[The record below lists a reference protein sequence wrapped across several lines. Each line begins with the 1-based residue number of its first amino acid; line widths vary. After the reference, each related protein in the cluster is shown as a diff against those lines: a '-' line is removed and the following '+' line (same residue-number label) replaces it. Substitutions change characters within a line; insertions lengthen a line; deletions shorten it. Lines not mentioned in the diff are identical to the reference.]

1 MSEILLS
8 VIVPAYNVAGYL
20 RECFDSVLA
29 HQGDDI
35 ELITIDDRSPDG
47 SGAIMDEYAASDPRV
62 RVRHLEKNVGLGEA
76 RNIGLEMAQG
86 EYVWFVDGDDWL
98 PDGSIQAI
106 TRRLRETRPD
116 MLGFDH
122 SRVYW
127 DGRVTRSAHRKVF
140 KNLPESGVFT
150 MRERPSVMDFLM
162 IVCNKAIRREFLL
175 DLGLRFGGGYY
186 EDINVTYPVLMA
198 AERITLL
205 DRVCYFYRQ
214 RRRGSITK
222 TVGERHFEVF
232 PQYDKIFAFMD
243 ERGAEVDE
251 FRKAMFNRMFWHLF
265 IIFGHADRV
274 HRRDRREFFNRM
286 VEGHRKYRPA
296 GYRPPGGVQGV
307 RLRLVE
313 RGSYPLFVAFR
324 RFNLVR
330 VSLGKASAA
339 VRRTPRRV
347 VADAKARYRRL
358 YYRIQCRLPMDQ
370 KLAVYSAYWNRG
382 YACNPAAIHE
392 KARELAPDVR
402 GVWVVKKSGV
412 KTLPPG
418 VDHVVAGS
426 LPYYRL
432 MARAKYFVNNANFP
446 NFLIKRPGAVHLQTM
461 HGTPLKAMGLD
472 QIKYPVAAKGTD
484 FDDFLRRSDRWD
496 YLISSNPLSS
506 EAWQRAVPC
515 DYELLEIGYP
525 RNDRLVNATDQEVA
539 GLRADLGIPEG
550 STAILYAPTHRDY
563 QHGFEPMLDIGRVMT
578 GLGPDH
584 VLLLRAHY
592 FYNVKDAAERYGW
605 PADRIIDVSA
615 HPTVEDLC
623 LASDALITDY
633 SSIMFDYANLDDRPI
648 VIYANDWDT
657 YRRTRGVYFDLPAA
671 PPGAVA
677 TDENELIEVFRNR
690 TAWDGEAAKHRAEFR
705 RRYCPW
711 DDGQAAERAVRR
723 VFLGR

>member
-1 MSEILLS
+1 VSEILLS
-8 VIVPAYNVAGYL
+8 VIVPAYKVAGYL
-20 RECFDSVLA
+20 RECLESVLS
-29 HQGDDI
+29 HPGDDI
-35 ELITIDDRSPDG
+35 ELITIDDCSPDG
-47 SGAIMDEYAASDPRV
+47 CGAIMDEYAARDPRV
-62 RVRHLEKNVGLGEA
+62 RVRHLEENVGLGEA
-76 RNIGLEMAQG
+76 RNIGLELARG

-98 PDGSIQAI
+98 PGGSIQVIA
-106 TRRLRETRPD
+106 RSLRETRPD

-122 SRVYW
+122 SRAYW
-127 DGRVTRSAHRKVF
+127 DGRVTRSAHRRVF
-140 KNLPESGVFT
+140 ENLPESGVFT
-150 MRERPSVMDFLM
+150 MRERPGVMDFLM

-198 AERITLL
+198 AERISLL

-222 TVGERHFEVF
+222 TVGKRHFEVF
-232 PQYDKIFAFMD
+232 PQYDRIFAFMD
-243 ERGAEVDE
+243 QRGAEVDE
-251 FRKAMFNRMFWHLF
+251 FRTAMFNRMFWHLF
-265 IIFGHADRV
+265 IIFGHGERV
-274 HRRDRREFFNRM
+274 HGSDRREFFRQM
-286 VEGHRKYRPA
+286 AQCYRTYRPA
-296 GYRPPGGVQGV
+296 GYKPPGGVQGV

-313 RGSYPLFVAFR
+313 RGSYRLFVAFR
-324 RFNLVR
+324 RFNLAR
-330 VSLGKASAA
+330 VTLGRLTVG
-339 VRRTPRRV
+339 VRRTGGR
-347 VADAKARYRRL
+347 AITGIKARYRGL
-358 YYRIQCRLPMDQ
+358 YYRIQRALPMDE
-370 KLAVYSAYWNRG
+370 KLAVYSSYWNRG
-382 YACNPAAIHE
+382 YACNPRAIYE

-412 KTLPPG
+412 ESLPSG

-446 NFLIKRPGAVHLQTM
+446 NFLVKRPGAVHLQTM
-461 HGTPLKAMGLD
+461 HGTPLKTMGLD
-472 QIKYPVAAKGTD
+472 QLKYPVASQGTD

-496 YLISSNPLSS
+496 YLISANPLSS
-506 EAWQRAVPC
+506 EAWERAIPC

-525 RNDRLVNATDQEVA
+525 RNDRLVNADAAEVA
-539 GLRADLGIPEG
+539 RLRTELGIPEG
-550 STAILYAPTHRDY
+550 ATAILYAPTHRDY
-563 QHGFEPMLDIGRVMT
+563 QRGFEPMLDIGQVMT

-677 TDENELIEVFRNR
+677 TTESELIEVFRTR
-690 TAWDGEAAKHRAEFR
+690 TAWDGEAAKQRAEFR
-705 RRYCPW
+705 RRHCPW
-711 DDGQAAERAVRR
+711 DDGRAAERAVRH
-723 VFLGR
+723 VFLER